1 MKWLNI
7 LVLFIAF
14 SGLATVCGQTKV
26 TIDIHQGNFEQ
37 LMDEIKKQ
45 TIYRFIYN
53 QDKLPKDGINNLKVK
68 KAEVIPL
75 LDRLLENTGFGYT
88 LLPNAMI
95 AISANRKNI
104 ALTNKDATQDPKQL
118 EEVVITALNI
128 PKEERQLGYSV
139 SIIKGEELTRARE
152 ANFITA
158 LEGKIAG
165 LNISTVS
172 GGPSS
177 SSRILLR
184 GAASMNAAAPLFV
197 LNGMPIDNS
206 QRGSA
211 NEYGGADYGDGISN
225 INPDDIQSLTVLK
238 GSAASA
244 LYGARAANGVILVTT
259 KSGSRQ
265 SQPAIDY
272 NMNFSVDKAL
282 NATDYQYIYGQG
294 NQNKRPGDIE
304 TAILSGMLSWGERM
318 DGKPVLQLN
327 GKSYPYSPVKNNI
340 NRFYRLAPAWTNTVS
355 VSTGTA
361 KAALRLSASNMD
373 YASVLPNSKLNRKTF
388 NLNTSYDIVPGLN
401 LNFNGNYIYELNKT
415 RSYLSDGPMNA
426 NYGIQFLA
434 SSLPESVLAPGYNPQ
449 TGTETQW
456 NNDEYKTN
464 PYFAINR
471 QVDDDKRNRF
481 ISSLSA
487 KYTLSPRLSILGSF
501 GYDISNDHRLDVLP
515 TGTAFTINQQG
526 SLNGLNQTQ
535 IAEMNTEL
543 LLSSKNKL
551 SAALGLNVSA
561 GLSLR
566 KRNTESLTYMG
577 AQFISPFLYLP
588 SNLQSTNSRY
598 FVYKLLTQ
606 SAFYTADLSWK
617 QYLNLSSTGR
627 YDTYSTLSAGNRGI
641 FVPGISASFLFSDL
655 LKIPALNYAKL
666 RLSYAA
672 TSGEPT
678 LPYATQTY
686 YTSNISVHGVPLGN
700 FSRVLANL
708 NLRPFSMT
716 EYEAGLNAIFLNS
729 RLGLDITWFRR
740 ITRNEITAIEQSVTT
755 GFTSSY
761 LNLGQTLNRGLELQL
776 SGVPLKLRELKW
788 TMAFNFTHI
797 HNRLISIDGSSRYIL
812 TGKYRPLNANTAMVT
827 GYPITQ
833 IMAYDY
839 KRDSQGNVMIDN
851 TGIPIRGDFKPMGST
866 LPNYYGGL
874 ANTFLLKNFN
884 LSFLL
889 DFKFGNK
896 VLSASENYSYVYGLN
911 KATLEGRETGV
922 VATGILENGLQNTIN
937 VPAYQYYPQLI
948 SNISALSVLNGSFI
962 KFRQLS
968 IGYTFIPRFTDL
980 FRSVSIDLVSRNLF
994 TLLKYSH
1001 NIDPESQFSP
1011 SLNYAGIEGSAIP
1024 LARTYGINL
1033 NFKI

>member
-1 MKWLNI
+1 MRWLNI
-7 LVLFIAF
+7 LFLFIIFLNLTTAQ
-14 SGLATVCGQTKV
+14 AQTKIS
-26 TIDIHQGNFEQ
+26 IDIRSGTFEQ
-37 LMDEIKKQ
+37 LLDEIKRQ
-45 TIYRFIYN
+45 SIYRFVYN
-53 QDKLPKDGINNLKVK
+53 QDKLPKATVSLK
-68 KAEVIPL
+68 AQNEEVIPIL
-75 LDRLLENTGFGYT
+75 ARLLQNTGYGYT

-95 AISANRKNI
+95 AITVNRKI
-104 ALTNKDATQDPKQL
+104 PSSTLADSIPEAKDLT
-118 EEVVITALNI
+118 EVVITALNI
-128 PKEERQLGYSV
+128 PKEEKRVGYSV
-139 SIIKGEELTRARE
+139 STIKGEELTKARE
-152 ANFITA
+152 ANFVSS
-158 LEGKIAG
+158 LEGKVAG
-165 LNISTVS
+165 LNVSTIS

-177 SSRILLR
+177 SARILLR

-225 INPDDIQSLTVLK
+225 INPDDIQSMTILK

-265 SQPAIDY
+265 SSPTIDY
-272 NMNFSVDKAL
+272 NMNFSVDQAV
-282 NATDYQYIYGQG
+282 NHTDYQYLYGQG
-294 NQNKRPGDIE
+294 NQNKRPIDVE

-318 DGKPVLQLN
+318 DGKPVLQLD
-327 GKSYPYSPVKNNI
+327 GKNYPYSPVKNNI
-340 NRFYRLAPAWTNTVS
+340 SNFYRLAPALTNTIS
-355 VSTGTA
+355 ISGGTS

-373 YASVLPNSKLNRKTF
+373 YASVLPNSRLNRKTF
-388 NLNTSYDIVPGLN
+388 NLNSSYDIVPGLT

-434 SSLPESVLAPGYNPQ
+434 TSLPESVLAPGYHLQ

-464 PYFAINR
+464 PYFAINK

-481 ISSLSA
+481 ISSLA
-487 KYTLSPRLSILGSF
+487 LKYTLSAHLSIQGSF

-526 SLNGLNQTQ
+526 ALNGLNQNQ

-543 LLSSKNKL
+543 LLSSKNNLSESLTLNL
-551 SAALGLNVSA
+551 SAG
-561 GLSLR
+561 GSLR
-566 KRNTESLTYMG
+566 KRDAENLTYMG
-577 AQFISPFLYLP
+577 AQFISPFVYLP

-598 FVYKLLTQ
+598 FVYKLVTQ

-617 QYLNLSSTGR
+617 DHLNISATGR
-627 YDTYSTLSAGNRGI
+627 YDIYSTLSAGNRGI
-641 FVPGISASFLFSDL
+641 FVPGVSASFLFADI
-655 LKIPALNYAKL
+655 LKVPALNYAKL
-666 RLSYAA
+666 RLSFAS

-678 LPYATQTY
+678 LPYSTQTY
-686 YTSNISVHGVPLGN
+686 YTSNISVHGTPLGN
-700 FSRVLANL
+700 FSRILPNL
-708 NLRPFSMT
+708 NLRPFSMN
-716 EYEAGLNAIFLNS
+716 EYETGLNVIFWNN
-729 RLGLDITWFRR
+729 RLGLDLTWFKRM
-740 ITRNEITAIEQSVTT
+740 TRNEITAIEQSVTT

-761 LNLGQTLNRGLELQL
+761 VNLGKTMNQGLELQL
-776 SGVPLKLRELKW
+776 NGVPIKSKELKW
-788 TMAFNFTHI
+788 AINLNFTHI
-797 HNRLISIDGSSRYIL
+797 RNKLISIDGSSQYIL
-812 TGKYRPLNANTAMVT
+812 TGKYRPLNANTAMVA
-827 GYPITQ
+827 GLPITQ
-833 IMAYDY
+833 VMAYDY
-839 KRDSQGNVMIDN
+839 KRDAEGRILIDN
-851 TGIPIRGDFKPMGST
+851 TGIPMRGPFKPMGNT
-866 LPNYYGGL
+866 LPSFYGGVS
-874 ANTFLLKNFN
+874 NTLQFKNFN

-889 DFKFGNK
+889 DYKFGNK

-922 VATGILENGLQNTIN
+922 IANGVLENGTVNNIS

-948 SNISALSVLNGSFI
+948 SNVSALSVLNGSFI

-980 FRSVSIDLVSRNLF
+980 FRSVSVDLVGRNLF
-994 TLLKYSH
+994 TLLKYTH

-1011 SLNYAGIEGSAIP
+1011 NLTYAGIEGSAIP
-1024 LARTYGINL
+1024 SVRTFGINL